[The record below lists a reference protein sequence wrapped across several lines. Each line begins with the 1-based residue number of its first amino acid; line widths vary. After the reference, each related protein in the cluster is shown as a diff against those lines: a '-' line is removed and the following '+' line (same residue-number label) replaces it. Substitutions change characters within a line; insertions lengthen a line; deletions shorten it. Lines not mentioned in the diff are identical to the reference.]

1 MIFMNNPSNRL
12 IARGNKSKI
21 YNCLESIGFENE
33 HEINTFLS
41 FIDNNKGVLSDGE
54 IYQVK
59 TKLPSLE
66 AGTMGFLIMESEY
79 YINLKYSTII
89 ILSLILDIKLTKGF
103 ASVLIG
109 FLGITNTSFVKINE
123 YNGEK
128 CILKETIMQKDKVG
142 NKNLLNKFHGECC
155 NNQYKCK
162 YKINDKCKCK
172 EKDIITIF
180 DNLCEKGVFKKYSS
194 GYKYQL

>member
-1 MIFMNNPSNRL
+1 MNNPSNRL

-21 YNCLESIGFENE
+21 YDCLESIGFENE

-66 AGTMGFLIMESEY
+66 AGTMGLLIMESEY

-172 EKDIITIF
+172 KKDIITIF